1 MAIKTNELNQPERGM
16 ALGNR
21 ESGSGTGPAG
31 EGLTLQ
37 DRMQRAKLQATMA
50 HVKMRLANRYK
61 CECFERGW
69 MAAIAEIE
77 NGTAG

>member
-21 ESGSGTGPAG
+21 EAG
-31 EGLTLQ
+31 NEYQTEMEKLRARIEG
-37 DRMQRAKLQATMA
+37 AKKHAAMTQA
-50 HVKMRLANRYK
+50 KSRLANRFK

-69 MAAIAEIE
+69 MAAVTEIE
-77 NGTAG
+77 KGSGV

>member
-21 ESGSGTGPAG
+21 EAGNGGPA
-31 EGLTLQ
+31 ELQ
-37 DRMQRAKLQATMA
+37 ALRDRIEAAKQHATMA
-50 HVKMRLANRYK
+50 QVKTRLANRYK

-77 NGTAG
+77 TGTPT